1 MKKILLIL
9 VLLLGGISNSFSQE
23 NVTSHKGDTVILLEK
38 KSIETLNEIALH
50 RKYLIRDLELCDSLG
65 MIKDSLLQDKEEQI
79 ERYKNLQSINNLKID
94 SYNDKI
100 IELEKN
106 IIKKERENALL
117 LGGGIF
123 AFLMSILFL

>member
-106 IIKKERENALL
+106 ITKKERENALL

>member
-1 MKKILLIL
+1 M
-9 VLLLGGISNSFSQE
+9 LLLGGISNSFSQE

-106 IIKKERENALL
+106 ITKKERENALL

>member
-1 MKKILLIL
+1 
-9 VLLLGGISNSFSQE
+9 
-23 NVTSHKGDTVILLEK
+23 
-38 KSIETLNEIALH
+38 
-50 RKYLIRDLELCDSLG
+50 

-106 IIKKERENALL
+106 ITKKERENALL